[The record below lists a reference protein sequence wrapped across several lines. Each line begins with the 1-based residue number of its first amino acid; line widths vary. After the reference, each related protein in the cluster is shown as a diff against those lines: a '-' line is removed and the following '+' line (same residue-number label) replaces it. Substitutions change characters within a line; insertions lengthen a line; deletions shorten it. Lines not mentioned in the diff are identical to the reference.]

1 MFADPLNIHKKPDLS
16 FIKNTLLKILDYLR
30 QGQIIILE
38 SSTYPGSTKELISPI
53 ISKKKFKIGKDFFV
67 GYSPEREDPNN
78 KKFRI
83 QNIPKLCSGL
93 SSSCIDLTNKIYSK
107 VVSKT
112 VKVSNIEIAEFAK
125 IFENTYRSVNIAL
138 VNELKMLAKKKLRH
152 VSNYKSCEHKTFWF
166 SSF

>member
-1 MFADPLNIHKKPDLS
+1 MPTPLNIHKKPDLS

-53 ISKKKFKIGKDFFV
+53 ISKKFKIGKDFFV

-138 VNELKMLAKKKLRH
+138 VNELKMLAKKK
-152 VSNYKSCEHKTFWF
+152 T
-166 SSF
+166 